1 MFEVLS
7 IETLIAFVTASVVLS
22 LVPGPDNLFVM
33 SHSALKGWRIG
44 FYTTLGLCTGLIG
57 HTVLVAIGVSV
68 IFQTSA
74 IAFNGLKIV
83 GACYLLYLAWLS
95 VQNKELNLG
104 GTDRDSTNRS
114 YYFTG
119 VIMNLTNP
127 KVALFFLV
135 FLPQFVNTSND
146 NVTIQIFLL
155 GLLFILS
162 ALCVF
167 TSIAYLA
174 SFLEDILKKSKTV
187 NKNLNILAALVYFAL
202 AINLFFVP
210 GRQNIFE

>member
-1 MFEVLS
+1 MFEILS
-7 IETLIAFVTASVVLS
+7 TETIITFVAASVVLS
-22 LVPGPDNLFVM
+22 LVPGPDNIFVM

-74 IAFNGLKIV
+74 IAFNGLKII
-83 GACYLLYLAWLS
+83 GAFYLLYLAWLS

-104 GTDRDSTNRS
+104 GTDKDSTNRS

-146 NVTIQIFLL
+146 NVSIQIFLL

-187 NKNLNILAALVYFAL
+187 NKNLNILAALIYFAL
-202 AINLFFVP
+202 AINLFFV
-210 GRQNIFE
+210 NF

>member
-1 MFEVLS
+1 MFEILS
-7 IETLIAFVTASVVLS
+7 TETIIAFVTASVVLS
-22 LVPGPDNLFVM
+22 LVPGPDNIFVM

-44 FYTTLGLCTGLIG
+44 FYITLGLCTGLIG
-57 HTVLVAIGVSV
+57 HTVLIAIGVSV

-74 IAFNGLKIV
+74 IAFNGLKII
-83 GACYLLYLAWLS
+83 GAFYLLYLAWLS

-104 GTDRDSTNRS
+104 GTDKDSTNRS

-119 VIMNLTNP
+119 VVMNLTNP

-135 FLPQFVNTSND
+135 FLPQFVNSSNN
-146 NVTIQIFLL
+146 NVSIQIFLL

-187 NKNLNILAALVYFAL
+187 NKNLNILAALIYFAL
-202 AINLFFVP
+202 AINLFFV
-210 GRQNIFE
+210 NF

>member
-1 MFEVLS
+1 MFEILS
-7 IETLIAFVTASVVLS
+7 TETIIAFVSASVVLS
-22 LVPGPDNLFVM
+22 LVPGPDNIFVM
-33 SHSALKGWRIG
+33 SNSALKGWRIG

-74 IAFNGLKIV
+74 IAFNGLKII
-83 GACYLLYLAWLS
+83 GAFYLLYLAWLS

-104 GTDRDSTNRS
+104 GTDKDSTNRS

-146 NVTIQIFLL
+146 NVSIQICLL

-174 SFLEDILKKSKTV
+174 SFLEDILKQSKTV
-187 NKNLNILAALVYFAL
+187 NKNLNILAALIYFAL
-202 AINLFFVP
+202 AINLFFVT
-210 GRQNIFE
+210 F

>member
-1 MFEVLS
+1 MFEILS
-7 IETLIAFVTASVVLS
+7 TETIIAFVIASVVLS
-22 LVPGPDNLFVM
+22 LVPGPDNIFVM
-33 SHSALKGWRIG
+33 THSALKGWRIG

-74 IAFNGLKIV
+74 VAFNGLKII

-104 GTDRDSTNRS
+104 GNDNDSTNRS
-114 YYFTG
+114 YYLTG

-135 FLPQFVNTSND
+135 FLPQFVNTDNE
-146 NVTIQIFLL
+146 NVTLQIFSL
-155 GLLFILS
+155 GLLFIVS

-174 SFLEDILKKSKTV
+174 SLLEDILKKSKTV
-187 NKNLNILAALVYFAL
+187 NKNLNILAALIYIAL
-202 AINLFFVP
+202 AFNLFFVT
-210 GRQNIFE
+210 R

>member
-1 MFEVLS
+1 MFEILS
-7 IETLIAFVTASVVLS
+7 TETIITFVAASVVLS
-22 LVPGPDNLFVM
+22 LVPGPDNIFVM
-33 SHSALKGWRIG
+33 SHSAIKGWRIG

-74 IAFNGLKIV
+74 IAFNGLKII
-83 GACYLLYLAWLS
+83 GAFYLLYLAWLS

-104 GTDRDSTNRS
+104 GTDKDSTNRS

-119 VIMNLTNP
+119 VVMNLTNP

-135 FLPQFVNTSND
+135 FLPQFVNSSND
-146 NVTIQIFLL
+146 NVSIQIFLL

-187 NKNLNILAALVYFAL
+187 NKNLNILAALIYFAL
-202 AINLFFVP
+202 AVNLFFVT
-210 GRQNIFE
+210 F

>member
-7 IETLIAFVTASVVLS
+7 TETIIAFVTASVILS

-74 IAFNGLKIV
+74 IAFNGLKVI

-104 GTDRDSTNRS
+104 GTDKNSTNRS
-114 YYFTG
+114 YYLTG

-174 SFLEDILKKSKTV
+174 SFLENFLKKSKTV
-187 NKNLNILAALVYFAL
+187 NKNLNILAAIVYFTL
-202 AINLFFVP
+202 SINLFFVTW
-210 GRQNIFE
+210 

>member
-1 MFEVLS
+1 MFELLS
-7 IETLIAFVTASVVLS
+7 IETIIAFVTASVVLS

-44 FYTTLGLCTGLIG
+44 FYITLGLCTGLIG
-57 HTVLVAIGVSV
+57 HTILVAIGVSV

-74 IAFNGLKIV
+74 IAFNGLKII

-104 GTDRDSTNRS
+104 GTDKNSTNRS

-162 ALCVF
+162 ALCIF

-187 NKNLNILAALVYFAL
+187 NRNLNLLAALIYFAL
-202 AINLFFVP
+202 AINLYFVTW
-210 GRQNIFE
+210 

>member
-1 MFEVLS
+1 MFEILS
-7 IETLIAFVTASVVLS
+7 TETIIAIVTASVVLS
-22 LVPGPDNLFVM
+22 LVPGPDNIFVM

-44 FYTTLGLCTGLIG
+44 FYITLGLCTGLIG
-57 HTVLVAIGVSV
+57 HTVLIAIGVSV

-74 IAFNGLKIV
+74 IAFNGLKII
-83 GACYLLYLAWLS
+83 GAFYLLYLAWLS

-104 GTDRDSTNRS
+104 GTDKDSTNRS
-114 YYFTG
+114 YYFIG
-119 VIMNLTNP
+119 VVMNLTNP

-146 NVTIQIFLL
+146 NITLQIFLL

-187 NKNLNILAALVYFAL
+187 NKNLNILAALIYFAL
-202 AINLFFVP
+202 AINLFFV
-210 GRQNIFE
+210 NF

>member
-7 IETLIAFVTASVVLS
+7 IETIIAFVTASVVLS

-44 FYTTLGLCTGLIG
+44 FYITLGLCTGLIG
-57 HTVLVAIGVSV
+57 HTFLVAIGVSV

-74 IAFNGLKIV
+74 IAFNGLKVI

-95 VQNKELNLG
+95 IQNKELNLG
-104 GTDRDSTNRS
+104 GTNKNSTNRS

-135 FLPQFVNTSND
+135 FLPQFVNTGND

-174 SFLEDILKKSKTV
+174 SFLENFLKKSKTV
-187 NKNLNILAALVYFAL
+187 NKNLNILAALIYFAL
-202 AINLFFVP
+202 AINLFFLTW
-210 GRQNIFE
+210 

>member
-1 MFEVLS
+1 MFEILS
-7 IETLIAFVTASVVLS
+7 TETIIAFVTASVVLS
-22 LVPGPDNLFVM
+22 LVPGPDNIFVM
-33 SHSALKGWRIG
+33 SHSALKGWKIG
-44 FYTTLGLCTGLIG
+44 FYTTLGLCTGLIA

-74 IAFNGLKIV
+74 IAFNGLKII
-83 GACYLLYLAWLS
+83 GAFYLLYLAWLS

-104 GTDRDSTNRS
+104 GTDKDSTNRS

-146 NVTIQIFLL
+146 NITIQIFLL

-187 NKNLNILAALVYFAL
+187 NKNLNILAASIYFAL
-202 AINLFFVP
+202 AINLFFVT
-210 GRQNIFE
+210 F

>member
-7 IETLIAFVTASVVLS
+7 IETIIAFVTASVVLS

-44 FYTTLGLCTGLIG
+44 FYITLGLCTGLIG
-57 HTVLVAIGVSV
+57 HTILVAIGVSV

-74 IAFNGLKIV
+74 IAFNGLKII

-104 GTDRDSTNRS
+104 GTDKNNTNRS
-114 YYFTG
+114 YYLTG

-187 NKNLNILAALVYFAL
+187 NKNLNILAALIYFAL
-202 AINLFFVP
+202 AINLFFVTW
-210 GRQNIFE
+210 

>member
-1 MFEVLS
+1 MFEILS
-7 IETLIAFVTASVVLS
+7 TDTIIAFVIASVVLS
-22 LVPGPDNLFVM
+22 LVPGPDNIFVM
-33 SHSALKGWRIG
+33 THSALKGWRIG

-57 HTVLVAIGVSV
+57 HTILVAIGVSV

-74 IAFNGLKIV
+74 IAFNGLKII

-104 GTDRDSTNRS
+104 GNDNDSTNRS
-114 YYFTG
+114 YYLTG

-135 FLPQFVNTSND
+135 FLPQFVNTDNE
-146 NVTIQIFLL
+146 NVTLQIFSL
-155 GLLFILS
+155 GLLFIVS

-174 SFLEDILKKSKTV
+174 SLLEDILKKSKTV
-187 NKNLNILAALVYFAL
+187 NKNLNILAALIYVAL
-202 AINLFFVP
+202 AFNLFFVT
-210 GRQNIFE
+210 R

>member
-7 IETLIAFVTASVVLS
+7 IETIIAFVTASVVLS

-44 FYTTLGLCTGLIG
+44 FYITLGLCTGLIG
-57 HTVLVAIGVSV
+57 HTILVAIGVSV
-68 IFQTSA
+68 IFQTSV
-74 IAFNGLKIV
+74 IAFNGLKII

-104 GTDRDSTNRS
+104 GTDKNNTNRS
-114 YYFTG
+114 YYFIG

-187 NKNLNILAALVYFAL
+187 NKNLNLLAALIYFTL
-202 AINLFFVP
+202 AINLFFVTW
-210 GRQNIFE
+210 

>member
-7 IETLIAFVTASVVLS
+7 TETIIAFVTASVILS

-74 IAFNGLKIV
+74 IAFNGLKVI
-83 GACYLLYLAWLS
+83 GACYLFYLAWLS

-104 GTDRDSTNRS
+104 GTDKNSTNRS
-114 YYFTG
+114 YYLTG

-174 SFLEDILKKSKTV
+174 SFLENFLKKSKTV
-187 NKNLNILAALVYFAL
+187 NKNLNILAAIVYFAL
-202 AINLFFVP
+202 AINLFFVTW
-210 GRQNIFE
+210 

>member
-7 IETLIAFVTASVVLS
+7 TETIIAFVTASVILS

-74 IAFNGLKIV
+74 IAFNGLKVV

-104 GTDRDSTNRS
+104 GTDKNSTNRS
-114 YYFTG
+114 YYLTG

-146 NVTIQIFLL
+146 YVTIQIFLL

-167 TSIAYLA
+167 SSIAYLA
-174 SFLEDILKKSKTV
+174 SFLENFLKKSKTV
-187 NKNLNILAALVYFAL
+187 NKNLNILAAIVYFAL
-202 AINLFFVP
+202 AINLFFVTW
-210 GRQNIFE
+210 

>member
-68 IFQTSA
+68 IFRTSA

-187 NKNLNILAALVYFAL
+187 NKNLNILAASIYFAL
-202 AINLFFVP
+202 AINLFFLT
-210 GRQNIFE
+210 F

>member
-44 FYTTLGLCTGLIG
+44 FYITLGLCTGLIG

-68 IFQTSA
+68 IFQTSS

-202 AINLFFVP
+202 AINLFFVTW
-210 GRQNIFE
+210 

>member
-1 MFEVLS
+1 MFEILS
-7 IETLIAFVTASVVLS
+7 TETIIAFVTASVVLS
-22 LVPGPDNLFVM
+22 LVPGPDNLFVLTN
-33 SHSALKGWRIG
+33 SALKGWRIG
-44 FYTTLGLCTGLIG
+44 FSTTLGLCTGLIG

-74 IAFNGLKIV
+74 VAFNGLKII
-83 GACYLLYLAWLS
+83 GACYLIYLALLS
-95 VQNKELNLG
+95 LQKKELNLG
-104 GTDRDSTNRS
+104 GDDNENANRS
-114 YYFTG
+114 YYRTG

-135 FLPQFVNTSND
+135 FLPQFVNTGNE
-146 NVTIQIFLL
+146 NVTLQIFSL

-174 SFLEDILKKSKTV
+174 SLLEDILKKSKTV
-187 NKNLNILAALVYFAL
+187 NKNLNILAALIYFAL
-202 AINLFFVP
+202 AINLFFVTW
-210 GRQNIFE
+210 

>member
-44 FYTTLGLCTGLIG
+44 FYITLGLCTGLIG

-167 TSIAYLA
+167 TSISYLA

-187 NKNLNILAALVYFAL
+187 NKNLNILAALIYFAL
-202 AINLFFVP
+202 AINLFFVTW
-210 GRQNIFE
+210 

>member
-1 MFEVLS
+1 MFEILS
-7 IETLIAFVTASVVLS
+7 TETIITFVAASVVLS
-22 LVPGPDNLFVM
+22 LVPGPDNIFVM

-74 IAFNGLKIV
+74 IAFNGLKII
-83 GACYLLYLAWLS
+83 GAFYLLYLAWLS

-104 GTDRDSTNRS
+104 GTDKDSTNRS
-114 YYFTG
+114 YYLIG

-135 FLPQFVNTSND
+135 FLPQFVNSSND
-146 NVTIQIFLL
+146 NVSIQIFLL

-174 SFLEDILKKSKTV
+174 SFLEDVLKKSKTV
-187 NKNLNILAALVYFAL
+187 NKNLNILAALIYFAL
-202 AINLFFVP
+202 AINLFFV
-210 GRQNIFE
+210 NF

>member
-1 MFEVLS
+1 MFDVLS
-7 IETLIAFVTASVVLS
+7 TETIIAFVTASLILS

-57 HTVLVAIGVSV
+57 HTALVAIGVSV

-74 IAFNGLKIV
+74 IAFNGLKVI

-104 GTDRDSTNRS
+104 GTDKNSTNRS
-114 YYFTG
+114 YYLTG

-174 SFLEDILKKSKTV
+174 SFLENFLKKSKTV
-187 NKNLNILAALVYFAL
+187 NKNLNILAAIVYFAL
-202 AINLFFVP
+202 AINLFFVTW
-210 GRQNIFE
+210 

>member
-7 IETLIAFVTASVVLS
+7 IETIIAFVTASVVLS

-74 IAFNGLKIV
+74 IAFNGLKII
-83 GACYLLYLAWLS
+83 GAGYLLYLAWLS

-104 GTDRDSTNRS
+104 GTDKSNTNRS

-174 SFLEDILKKSKTV
+174 SFLENFLKKSKTV
-187 NKNLNILAALVYFAL
+187 NKNLNILAAIVYFAL
-202 AINLFFVP
+202 AINLFFVTW
-210 GRQNIFE
+210 

>member
-1 MFEVLS
+1 MFEILS
-7 IETLIAFVTASVVLS
+7 TETIIAFVIASVVLS
-22 LVPGPDNLFVM
+22 LVPGPDNIFVM
-33 SHSALKGWRIG
+33 THSALKGWRIG

-74 IAFNGLKIV
+74 VAFNGLKII

-95 VQNKELNLG
+95 LQNKELNLG
-104 GTDRDSTNRS
+104 GNGNDNANRS
-114 YYFTG
+114 YYLTG

-135 FLPQFVNTSND
+135 FLPQFVNTGND
-146 NVTIQIFLL
+146 NVTLQIFSL
-155 GLLFILS
+155 GLLFIVS

-174 SFLEDILKKSKTV
+174 SLLEDILKKSKTV
-187 NKNLNILAALVYFAL
+187 NKNLNILAALIYVAL
-202 AINLFFVP
+202 AFNLFFVT
-210 GRQNIFE
+210 R

>member
-7 IETLIAFVTASVVLS
+7 VETIIAFVAASVVLS
-22 LVPGPDNLFVM
+22 LVPGPDNIFVM

-44 FYTTLGLCTGLIG
+44 FYITLGLCTGLIG
-57 HTVLVAIGVSV
+57 HTVLVSIGVSV

-74 IAFNGLKIV
+74 IAFNGLKII
-83 GACYLLYLAWLS
+83 GACYLIYLAWLS

-104 GTDRDSTNRS
+104 GTDKNSTNRS

-135 FLPQFVNTSND
+135 FLPQFVNTSNN

-174 SFLEDILKKSKTV
+174 SFLENFLKKSKTV
-187 NKNLNILAALVYFAL
+187 NKNLNLLAALIYFAL
-202 AINLFFVP
+202 AINLFFVTW
-210 GRQNIFE
+210 